1 MPASGY
7 FESMRNTDP
16 ETVLEQLRWR
26 YAVKQ
31 FDSSKRIPADLW
43 RTLEAVLVA
52 TPSSYGLQPWSFV
65 VIETPSTRRA
75 LREAAFGQAQVED
88 ASHLV
93 AMCAREPFGM
103 DDVDAH
109 VARMAEVRSVDPS
122 MFAKFRELVMSRLFD
137 GVFDVAG
144 WADEQVYIA
153 LGQFMATAAYLG
165 VDTCALGGIDHA
177 RVDAILG
184 LREKGLRTVIVCA
197 AGYRSDADKY
207 ATLPKVRFPSERV
220 ILRA

>member
-1 MPASGY
+1 
-7 FESMRNTDP
+7 MRHIDP
-16 ETVLEQLRWR
+16 ETVLEHLRWR

-31 FDSSKRIPADLW
+31 FDSSRRIPADLW
-43 RTLEAVLVA
+43 SSMEAALVA

-65 VIETPSTRRA
+65 VVETPATRRA

-93 AMCAREPFGM
+93 VMCAREPFGM

-109 VARMAEVRSVDPS
+109 VACMAEARSTDPGA
-122 MFAKFRELVMSRLFD
+122 FAKFRELVLSRLLD

-153 LGQFMATAAYLG
+153 LGQFMATAALLG

-177 RVDAILG
+177 RFDEILG

-197 AGYRSDADKY
+197 AGYRSESDKY